1 MEAVLRFVGLD
12 LELDKDLQEIT
23 DLACAITQAPTA
35 VISFLDTDTQYF
47 KVKKDTKDIVGEIK
61 TFSRKDTFCSYT
73 IKQDDIF
80 IIADT
85 LADERFAN
93 NESVIGNPNLR
104 FYAGVPLSTCDRQ
117 KVGTLCVLD
126 TKPGNLDENQVHML
140 KIIARQAMKT
150 IELKCR
156 ALNLE
161 ESLKEVEAQKEY
173 VQDADIRLRSF
184 FESSNTFQVLLGK
197 SGEVIDFNKTA
208 YNFIKNAHKTDVQR
222 GDLFVTYIAPE
233 FVSKFIDGYN
243 RAMKGPRHVEEGST
257 DYGENL
263 GIIWW
268 DATFEPALDKNNE
281 IIGMSYLIRNITER
295 KVREQKIIQQNES
308 LLSIAHVQA
317 HEFRAPLT
325 TIMGL
330 MNLIKDDGY
339 EMAGNYLPYL
349 EMAVNNLDE
358 KIKNLVVDIENNMVN
373 VKL

>member
-1 MEAVLRFVGLD
+1 LEAVLRFVGLD
-12 LELDKDLQEIT
+12 LELDRELQEIT
-23 DLACAITQAPTA
+23 DLACDIAKAPTA

-47 KVKKDTKDIVGEIK
+47 KINKDTEDVVGEIK
-61 TFSRKDTFCSYT
+61 TFPHKNTFCSYA
-73 IKQDDIF
+73 IKQDDVF
-80 IIADT
+80 IITDT
-85 LADERFAN
+85 LTDARFAN
-93 NESVIGNPNLR
+93 NESVTGGPLLR
-104 FYAGVPLSTCDRQ
+104 FYAGIPLSTSDGQ
-117 KVGTLCVLD
+117 KVGTLCILD
-126 TKPGNLDENQVHML
+126 TKPGNLDEHQANML
-140 KIIARQAMKT
+140 RIIARQAMKT
-150 IELKCR
+150 IELKCK

-161 ESLKEVEAQKEY
+161 ESLKEVEAQKEF

-208 YNFIKNAHKTDVQR
+208 YNFVKNAHKIYLQR

-243 RAMKGPRHVEEGST
+243 MAIKGIRHVEEGST
-257 DYGENL
+257 DYGEKL

-268 DATFEPALDKNNE
+268 DATFEPALDKNDE
-281 IIGMSYLIRNITER
+281 IIGMSYLIRNVTER
-295 KVREQKIIQQNES
+295 KIREQKIIQQNES
-308 LLSIAHVQA
+308 LLSLAHVQA

-330 MNLIKDDGY
+330 MSLIKDDGY

-358 KIKNLVVDIENNMVN
+358 KIKSVVVDIENNMVN
-373 VKL
+373 IKL

>member
-1 MEAVLRFVGLD
+1 LEAVLRFVGLE
-12 LELDKDLQEIT
+12 LELDKELRELT
-23 DLACAITQAPTA
+23 DLACAITKAPTA

-47 KVKKDTKDIVGEIK
+47 KVKKDDNDIVGETK
-61 TFSRKDTFCSYT
+61 TLPTKDTFCSYT
-73 IKQDDIF
+73 IKQNDVF
-80 IIADT
+80 IIPDT
-85 LADERFAN
+85 LADERFADN
-93 NESVIGNPNLR
+93 GSVSGGPHLR
-104 FYAGVPLSTCDRQ
+104 FYAGTPLTTSDGQ
-117 KVGTLCVLD
+117 KIGTLCVLD
-126 TKPGNLDENQVHML
+126 TKPGNLDDNQVNML

-150 IELKCR
+150 IELKYK

-161 ESLKEVEAQKEY
+161 ESLKEVEAQKAF

-208 YNFIKNAHKTDVQR
+208 FNFVQKAHKTDMQR

-243 RAMKGPRHVEEGST
+243 MAIKGTRHVEEGST
-257 DYGENL
+257 NYGEL
-263 GIIWW
+263 GVYWW
-268 DATFEPALDKNNE
+268 DATFEPAHDKDDKV
-281 IIGMSYLIRNITER
+281 IGMSYLIPNVTER
-295 KVREQKIIQQNES
+295 KVREQKILQQNES
-308 LLSIAHVQA
+308 LLSLAHVQA

-330 MNLIKDDGY
+330 MSLIKDDGY

-358 KIKNLVVDIENNMVN
+358 KIKSIVVDIENNMVN

>member
-1 MEAVLRFVGLD
+1 MEAILRFVGLD
-12 LELDKDLQEIT
+12 LELDKELQEIT
-23 DLACAITQAPTA
+23 DLACAVTKAPTA

-47 KVKKDTKDIVGEIK
+47 KVKKDPKDIVGEIK
-61 TFSRKDTFCSYT
+61 TFPLKDTFCSYT

-93 NESVIGNPNLR
+93 NESVTGGPNLR
-104 FYAGVPLSTCDRQ
+104 FYAGVPLGTFDGQ

-126 TKPGNLDENQVHML
+126 TKPGNLDANQAHML
-140 KIIARQAMKT
+140 KIIARQAMKI

-243 RAMKGPRHVEEGST
+243 RAMKGTRHVEEGST

>member
-12 LELDKDLQEIT
+12 LELDKELQEIT
-23 DLACAITQAPTA
+23 DLACAITKAPTA

-47 KVKKDTKDIVGEIK
+47 KVKKDANDIVGEIK
-61 TFSRKDTFCSYT
+61 TFPRKDSFCSYT
-73 IKQDDIF
+73 IKQDDVF

-85 LADERFAN
+85 LADKRFAN
-93 NESVIGNPNLR
+93 NESVTDGPHLR
-104 FYAGVPLSTCDRQ
+104 FYAGVPLTTSDGE
-117 KVGTLCVLD
+117 KIGTLCILD
-126 TKPGNLDENQVHML
+126 TNPGNLDEHQVNML

-150 IELKCR
+150 IELKFR
-156 ALNLE
+156 TLNLE
-161 ESLKEVEAQKEY
+161 ESLKEVEAQKQY
-173 VQDADIRLRSF
+173 VHDADIRLRSF

-208 YNFIKNAHKTDVQR
+208 FNFVQKAHKTDMQR

-243 RAMKGPRHVEEGST
+243 MAIKGTRHIEEGST
-257 DYGENL
+257 DYGQL
-263 GIIWW
+263 GIYWW
-268 DATFEPALDKNNE
+268 DATFEPALDKNDK
-281 IIGMSYLIRNITER
+281 IIGMSYLIRNVTER
-295 KVREQKIIQQNES
+295 KVREQKILQQNES
-308 LLSIAHVQA
+308 LLSLAHVQA

-330 MNLIKDDGY
+330 MSLIKDDGY

-358 KIKNLVVDIENNMVN
+358 KIKSIVVDIENNMVN
-373 VKL
+373 IKL

>member
-1 MEAVLRFVGLD
+1 LETVLRFAGLD
-12 LELDKDLQEIT
+12 LELDKELQEIT
-23 DLACAITQAPTA
+23 DLACAITKAPTA
-35 VISFLDTDTQYF
+35 IISFLDADTQYF
-47 KVKKDTKDIVGEIK
+47 KVKKDSLGIIDETKA
-61 TFSRKDTFCSYT
+61 FPRKDAFCSFT
-73 IKQDDIF
+73 INQDDVF

-85 LADERFAN
+85 LADKRFAN
-93 NESVIGNPNLR
+93 NESVTGSPNLR
-104 FYAGVPLSTCDRQ
+104 FYAGVPLTTCDGQ
-117 KVGTLCVLD
+117 KVGTLCVLN

-140 KIIARQAMKT
+140 KIIARQAMKI
-150 IELKCR
+150 IELKCS

-161 ESLKEVEAQKEY
+161 ESLKEVDAQKEY
-173 VQDADIRLRSF
+173 VHDADIRLRSF

-208 YNFIKNAHKTDVQR
+208 YNFVKNAHNTDLQR

-243 RAMKGPRHVEEGST
+243 RAIKGTRHIEEGST
-257 DYGENL
+257 DYGEKL
-263 GIIWW
+263 GVIWW

-281 IIGMSYLIRNITER
+281 IIGMSYLIRNVTER
-295 KVREQKIIQQNES
+295 KVREQKIVQQNES

-358 KIKNLVVDIENNMVN
+358 KIKNVVIDIENNMVN
-373 VKL
+373 IKL

>member
-1 MEAVLRFVGLD
+1 MEAILRFVGLD
-12 LELDKDLQEIT
+12 LELDKELQEIT
-23 DLACAITQAPTA
+23 DLACAITKAPTA

-47 KVKKDTKDIVGEIK
+47 KVKKDPENIVGEIK
-61 TFSRKDTFCSYT
+61 TFPRKDTFCSYT

-80 IIADT
+80 IITDT

-93 NESVIGNPNLR
+93 NESIIGSPNLR
-104 FYAGVPLSTCDRQ
+104 FYAGVPLSTCDDQ

-126 TKPGNLDENQVHML
+126 TKPGTLDENQVHML
-140 KIIARQAMKT
+140 KIIARQAIKT

-208 YNFIKNAHKTDVQR
+208 YNFVKNAHKTDLQR

-243 RAMKGPRHVEEGST
+243 RAIKGTRHVEEGST
-257 DYGENL
+257 DYGEKL

-281 IIGMSYLIRNITER
+281 IIGMSYLIRNVTER

-358 KIKNLVVDIENNMVN
+358 KIKNVVVDIENNMVKI
-373 VKL
+373 KL

>member
-1 MEAVLRFVGLD
+1 MEAILRFVGLD
-12 LELDKDLQEIT
+12 LELDKELQEIT
-23 DLACAITQAPTA
+23 DLACAITKASTA
-35 VISFLDTDTQYF
+35 VISFLDADTQYF
-47 KVKKDTKDIVGEIK
+47 KVKKDPKDIVGEIK
-61 TFSRKDTFCSYT
+61 TFLRKDTFCSYT
-73 IKQDDIF
+73 IKQDDVF

-104 FYAGVPLSTCDRQ
+104 FYAGVPLSTCDGQ

-126 TKPGNLDENQVHML
+126 TKPGNLDENQVHMF
-140 KIIARQAMKT
+140 KIIARQTMKT

-161 ESLKEVEAQKEY
+161 ESLKEVEAQKAY

-243 RAMKGPRHVEEGST
+243 RAIKGTRHIEEGST
-257 DYGENL
+257 DYGEKL

-281 IIGMSYLIRNITER
+281 IIGMSYLIRNVTER

-330 MNLIKDDGY
+330 MSLIKDDGY

-358 KIKNLVVDIENNMVN
+358 KIKNVVVDIENNMVN

>member
-1 MEAVLRFVGLD
+1 LEAILRFVGLD
-12 LELDKDLQEIT
+12 LELDKELQEIT
-23 DLACAITQAPTA
+23 DLACAITKAPTA

-47 KVKKDTKDIVGEIK
+47 KVKKDLKDIVGEIK
-61 TFSRKDTFCSYT
+61 TFPRKDTFCSYT

-80 IIADT
+80 IITDT

-93 NESVIGNPNLR
+93 NESVIGSPNLR
-104 FYAGVPLSTCDRQ
+104 FYAGVPLNTCDGQ

-126 TKPGNLDENQVHML
+126 TKPGTLDENQVHML

-208 YNFIKNAHKTDVQR
+208 YNFVKNAHKTDLQR

-243 RAMKGPRHVEEGST
+243 RAIKGTRHVEEGST
-257 DYGENL
+257 DYGEKL

-281 IIGMSYLIRNITER
+281 IIGMSYLIRNVTER

-358 KIKNLVVDIENNMVN
+358 KIKNVVVDIENNMVKI
-373 VKL
+373 KL

>member
-243 RAMKGPRHVEEGST
+243 RAIKGTRHVEEGST
-257 DYGENL
+257 NYGEKL

-358 KIKNLVVDIENNMVN
+358 KIKNVVVDIENNMVN
-373 VKL
+373 IKL

>member
-243 RAMKGPRHVEEGST
+243 RAMKGTRHVEEGST

>member
-1 MEAVLRFVGLD
+1 LESVLRFVGLD
-12 LELDKDLQEIT
+12 LELDKELQEIT
-23 DLACAITQAPTA
+23 DLACAIAKAPTA
-35 VISFLDTDTQYF
+35 IISFLDTDTQYF
-47 KVKKDTKDIVGEIK
+47 KVKKDASDIVGEIK
-61 TFSRKDTFCSYT
+61 TFPRKDTFCSYT

-80 IIADT
+80 VIPDT
-85 LADERFAN
+85 LADERFDTNDAVT
-93 NESVIGNPNLR
+93 SGPRLR
-104 FYAGVPLSTCDRQ
+104 FYAGVPLCTNEGQ
-117 KVGTLCVLD
+117 KVGTLCILD
-126 TKPGNLDENQVHML
+126 TKPGNLDEHQAHML

-156 ALNLE
+156 TLNLA
-161 ESLKEVEAQKEY
+161 ESLKEVEAHKEF
-173 VQDADIRLRSF
+173 VHDADIRLRSF
-184 FESSNTFQVLLGK
+184 FQSSNTFQVLLGK

-208 YNFIKNAHKTDVQR
+208 YNFVKNAHKTDLQR

-243 RAMKGPRHVEEGST
+243 MAIKGTRHVEEGST
-257 DYGENL
+257 DYGEKL

-268 DATFEPALDKNNE
+268 DATFEPARDKDDE
-281 IIGMSYLIRNITER
+281 IIGMSYLIRNVTER

-308 LLSIAHVQA
+308 LLSLAHVQA

-330 MNLIKDDGY
+330 MSLIKDDGY

-358 KIKNLVVDIENNMVN
+358 KIKSIVVDIENNMVN

>member
-1 MEAVLRFVGLD
+1 LEAVLRFVGLD

-243 RAMKGPRHVEEGST
+243 RAMKGTRHVEEGST

>member
-1 MEAVLRFVGLD
+1 LDTILRFVGLD
-12 LELDKDLQEIT
+12 LELDKELQEIT
-23 DLACAITQAPTA
+23 DLACAITKAPTA

-47 KVKKDTKDIVGEIK
+47 KVKKDAKDIVGEVK
-61 TFSRKDTFCSYT
+61 TFPRKDTFCSYT
-73 IKQDDIF
+73 IKQDEVF
-80 IIADT
+80 IIPDT
-85 LADERFAN
+85 LADARFADN
-93 NESVIGNPNLR
+93 DAVTGSPNLR
-104 FYAGVPLSTCDRQ
+104 FYAGVPLVTCDGQ

-126 TKPGNLDENQVHML
+126 TKPGDLEENQINML
-140 KIIARQAMKT
+140 KIIARQAIKT

-156 ALNLE
+156 TLNLE
-161 ESLKEVEAQKEY
+161 ESLQEVEAQKAY
-173 VQDADIRLRSF
+173 VRDADIRLRSF

-208 YNFIKNAHKTDVQR
+208 YNFVKNAHKTDLQR

-243 RAMKGPRHVEEGST
+243 TAIKGTRHVEEGST
-257 DYGENL
+257 DYGEKL

-268 DATFEPALDKNNE
+268 DATFEPAKDNNDE
-281 IIGMSYLIRNITER
+281 IIGMSYLIRNVTER

-308 LLSIAHVQA
+308 LLSLAHVQA

-330 MNLIKDDGY
+330 MSLIKDDGY

-358 KIKNLVVDIENNMVN
+358 KIKNVVVDIENNMVK
-373 VKL
+373 VII